1 MIAEYISNAVS
12 SLKKKYDESNPFRL
26 AKSMGICLIPQ
37 PMGTDENCCKGFFM
51 VSRRIPAIIYND
63 DLPERFQ
70 EIIVMHEIGHAVLHR
85 KKAEIKCFHDFQ
97 IFDSTSGNEYEA
109 NMFAADYMLE
119 DQDVLDR
126 LNSYQSF
133 FETAQE
139 LRVPPELLD
148 FKFKMMKM
156 RGTFRIDSPIVTDST
171 FLKNVPTKD
180 IYEGGI

>member
-1 MIAEYISNAVS
+1 MIAEYISNAVM
-12 SLKKKYDESNPFRL
+12 SLKKKYGESNPFRL
-26 AKSMGICLIPQ
+26 AKAMGICLIPQ

-51 VSRRIPAIIYND
+51 VNRRIPVIVYND
-63 DLPERFQ
+63 DLPKRFQ

-97 IFDSTSGNEYEA
+97 IFDSASGNEYEA

-139 LRVPPELLD
+139 LRVPPQLLD
-148 FKFKMMKM
+148 FKFKMLKM
-156 RGTFRIDSPIVTDST
+156 RGSVRIDSPIVTDST

-180 IYEGGI
+180 ICLGGD

>member
-1 MIAEYISNAVS
+1 
-12 SLKKKYDESNPFRL
+12 
-26 AKSMGICLIPQ
+26 MGICLIPQ

-51 VSRRIPAIIYND
+51 VSRRIPVIVYND

-97 IFDSTSGNEYEA
+97 IFDSASGNEYEA

-139 LRVPPELLD
+139 LRVPAQLLD

-156 RGTFRIDSPIVTDST
+156 RGSVRIDSPIDTDST
-171 FLKNVPTKD
+171 FLKNIPTREV
-180 IYEGGI
+180 YQ

>member
-1 MIAEYISNAVS
+1 MIAEYISNAVM
-12 SLKKKYDESNPFRL
+12 SLKKKYDESNPLRL
-26 AKSMGICLIPQ
+26 AKAMGICLIPQ

-97 IFDSTSGNEYEA
+97 IFDSSSSNEYEA

-133 FETAQE
+133 FETTQE
-139 LRVPPELLD
+139 LRVPPQLLD
-148 FKFKMMKM
+148 FKFKMLKM
-156 RGTFRIDSPIVTDST
+156 RGSVRIDSPIVTDST

-180 IYEGGI
+180 IYQGGD